1 MTGPRKP
8 LRSSV
13 AVWVL
18 SLAHGS
24 SNERS
29 APWHN
34 LQSAVRAFSWRR
46 SAVSSLISPSVVTS
60 FSTIVFVSPGFRL
73 RSRDCSRIPLRLW
86 GCAQIPEVRREF
98 LFREVF
104 SRNSFSS
111 IYFHRNHK
119 PNVSVSR
126 ENSARFQ
133 HVTAALWRHPTPG
146 TGRMPRITGVAV
158 CTTTALVPL
167 TCLIGHNN
175 LKIIISPVLSPTS
188 TFQFYPFFLSLTTNT
203 QRAFTFSVPTAFIGE
218 QKVKLSFGREVY
230 LLMGLFFIPIPLLT
244 LIDWHES

>member
-1 MTGPRKP
+1 MTAPASLCDCEVARRYRKSDE
-8 LRSSV
+8 SS
-13 AVWVL
+13 
-18 SLAHGS
+18 
-24 SNERS
+24 
-29 APWHN
+29 
-34 LQSAVRAFSWRR
+34 
-46 SAVSSLISPSVVTS
+46 
-60 FSTIVFVSPGFRL
+60 
-73 RSRDCSRIPLRLW
+73 CS
-86 GCAQIPEVRREF
+86 GK
-98 LFREVF
+98 VF

-188 TFQFYPFFLSLTTNT
+188 TFQFYPFSLSLTTNT
-203 QRAFTFSVPTAFIGE
+203 QRAITFSVPTVFIGE
-218 QKVKLSFGREVY
+218 QKVKLSFGREVIRII
-230 LLMGLFFIPIPLLT
+230 FHSNPLSEIEKKIIIKRVTRAAQRSNRNLKT
-244 LIDWHES
+244 YKCIFRINYYTIHKFKIISIIMLQLCENN